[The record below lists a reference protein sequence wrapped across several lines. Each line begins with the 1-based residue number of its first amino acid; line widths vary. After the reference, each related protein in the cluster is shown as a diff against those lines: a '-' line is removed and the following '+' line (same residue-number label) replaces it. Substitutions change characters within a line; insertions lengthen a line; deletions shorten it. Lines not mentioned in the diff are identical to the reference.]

1 MSTITAYGLK
11 EYSNKH
17 NSDIVNILI
26 DIGLLTPSKVRSG
39 RKLEFFDL
47 DHRLWVTRQKTS
59 KENFTYKVYKTMAK
73 VKIPTEDK
81 SVLLL
86 DIIVTPHNFEVKDFT
101 RGDWILTL
109 RELVHIQSL

>member
-1 MSTITAYGLK
+1 MATITEYGLK

-39 RKLEFFDL
+39 RKLEYYDRN
-47 DHRLWVTRQKTS
+47 HRLWFTRQKTS
-59 KENFTYKVYKTMAK
+59 KENFTYKAYKTMSNIK
-73 VKIPTEDK
+73 EPTEEK

-86 DIIVTPHNFEVKDFT
+86 DVLVTPDRFEVKDFT
-101 RGDWILTL
+101 KGDWIIALK
-109 RELVHIQSL
+109 ELVHIQNI

>member
-1 MSTITAYGLK
+1 MSTITQYGLK

-17 NSDIVNILI
+17 SSDIVNILV
-26 DIGLLTPSKVRSG
+26 DIGLLTPQKVRSG

-59 KENFTYKVYKTMAK
+59 KENFTYKAYKTMAK
-73 VKIPTEDK
+73 LKIPTEDK

-86 DIIVTPHNFEVKDFT
+86 HVVATPSDFEVKDFT
-101 RGDWILTL
+101 RGEWIATL
-109 RELVHIQSL
+109 RELVSIQNL